1 MEALFSDYCNNR
13 AYEEAIAMPATSQ
26 VQQQVEMDSTLLPG
40 PRPTYYAKFNR
51 LSSHIVKKKR
61 KTLAIKE
68 DELTRYIKYW
78 DPAEWQEVDDV
89 IA

>member
-1 MEALFSDYCNNR
+1 
-13 AYEEAIAMPATSQ
+13 
-26 VQQQVEMDSTLLPG
+26 MDSVLLLG

-51 LSSHIVKKKR
+51 LLSHIVEKKR

-68 DELTRYIKYW
+68 DKLTRYIKYW
-78 DPAEWQEVDDV
+78 DAAEWQEVDDV